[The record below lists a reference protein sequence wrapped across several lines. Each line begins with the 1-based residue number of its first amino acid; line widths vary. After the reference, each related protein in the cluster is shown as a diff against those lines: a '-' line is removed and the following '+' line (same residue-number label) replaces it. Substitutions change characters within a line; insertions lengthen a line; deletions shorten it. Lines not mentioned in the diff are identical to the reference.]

1 MTAEETPTVH
11 LRPGR
16 DAGSLGTRREFSGRL
31 HRAAPF
37 ILPAPAA
44 ITIALLC
51 AFPAVYTLYMSFQA
65 WTGSQIRPPEFVGLL
80 NYLEAFRGD
89 ERFQAAIWRTL
100 LYTVGSLALQL
111 PLGVALAVFFN
122 REFLGKGL
130 VRTLFL
136 LPFVATPA
144 AIALVWV
151 LIYNPATGVLNYLL
165 GLVHLPAGQWTYGA
179 DSALWALVIVDTW
192 QHTPLVMLIA
202 LAGLAALPQDP
213 YESAQIDGA
222 NPWQS
227 FWHITL
233 PLLRPTVAVA
243 ALFRAIDALK
253 AFDVIYAMTQG
264 GPGEA
269 TETLNIYIYLA
280 AFQYFRF
287 GYSSSLLMLFFTL
300 ILAVCLLIIKGRRQA
315 GGVRG

>member
-1 MTAEETPTVH
+1 VPSGI
-11 LRPGR
+11 RPSR
-16 DAGSLGTRREFSGRL
+16 DVAGRL
-31 HRAAPF
+31 HPYARYV
-37 ILPAPAA
+37 LPAPAVV
-44 ITIALLC
+44 TLVLLC
-51 AFPAVYTLYMSFQA
+51 AFPAAYTLYMSLHG
-65 WTGSQIRPPEFVGLL
+65 WSGSQRAAPEFVGAL
-80 NYLEAFRGD
+80 NYLEALRDD
-89 ERFQAAIWRTL
+89 ERFRAAAWRTI
-100 LYTVGSLALQL
+100 LYTVGSLALQV

-130 VRTLFL
+130 VRTLYL
-136 LPFVATPA
+136 LPLVATPA
-144 AIALVWV
+144 AIALIWV

-165 GLVHLPAGQWTYGA
+165 QLAHLPMGQWTYAAG
-179 DSALWALVIVDTW
+179 SALWALIIVDTW

-202 LAGLAALPQDP
+202 LAGLAALPTDP

-222 NPWQS
+222 TAWQR

-253 AFDVIYAMTQG
+253 AFDVIFAMTQG
-264 GPGEA
+264 GPGES

-287 GYSSSLLMLFFTL
+287 GYSSSLLMLFFAL
-300 ILAVCLLIIKGRRQA
+300 ILGVCLVIIKARRHSA
-315 GGVRG
+315 VAVR

>member
-1 MTAEETPTVH
+1 VRLRPSTEETRH
-11 LRPGR
+11 G
-16 DAGSLGTRREFSGRL
+16 AGTDLSGRL
-31 HRAAPF
+31 HRAAPL
-37 ILPAPAA
+37 ILPAPAV

-65 WTGSQIRPPEFVGLL
+65 WTGSQTRPPEFVGLL
-80 NYLEAFRGD
+80 NYLEVFRDD
-89 ERFQAAIWRTL
+89 ERFQMAVWRTV
-100 LYTVGSLALQL
+100 LYTAGSLALQL

-122 REFLGKGL
+122 REFPAKGL
-130 VRTLFL
+130 VRTLYL

-165 GLVHLPAGQWTYGA
+165 ELAHLPKGQ
-179 DSALWALVIVDTW
+179 WALVIVDTW
-192 QHTPLVMLIA
+192 QHTPLVMLIS
-202 LAGLAALPQDP
+202 LAGLAGLPQDP

-222 NPWQS
+222 SPWQS

-253 AFDVIYAMTQG
+253 AFDVIFAMTQG

-287 GYSSSLLMLFFTL
+287 GYSSSLLMLFFAL
-300 ILAVCLLIIKGRRQA
+300 ILGVCLMIIKGRRQA
-315 GGVRG
+315 EEARR

>member
-1 MTAEETPTVH
+1 ML
-11 LRPGR
+11 LRPEMDGVTRGTGR
-16 DAGSLGTRREFSGRL
+16 DRSGRL
-31 HRAAPF
+31 HRAAPYV
-37 ILPAPAA
+37 LPAPAVV
-44 ITIALLC
+44 TIALLC

-65 WTGSQIRPPEFVGLL
+65 WTGSQTRPPNFVGLL
-80 NYLEAFRGD
+80 NYLEAFRDD
-89 ERFQAAIWRTL
+89 ERFQMAIWRTV
-100 LYTVGSLALQL
+100 LYTAGSLAMQL

-122 REFLGKGL
+122 REFSGKGL
-130 VRTLFL
+130 VRTLYL

-165 GLVHLPAGQWTYGA
+165 GMMHLPPGQWTYSAG
-179 DSALWALVIVDTW
+179 SALWALVIVDTW

-202 LAGLAALPQDP
+202 LAGLAALPPDP

-233 PLLRPTVAVA
+233 PLLRPTIAVA

-253 AFDVIYAMTQG
+253 AFDVIFAMTQG

-269 TETLNIYIYLA
+269 TETLNIYIYFA

-287 GYSSSLLMLFFTL
+287 GYSSSLLMLFFAL
-300 ILAVCLLIIKGRRQA
+300 ILGVCLLIIKGRRQA
-315 GGVRG
+315 EGARG

>member
-1 MTAEETPTVH
+1 MRLRRGMDDTASGA
-11 LRPGR
+11 GR
-16 DAGSLGTRREFSGRL
+16 DLGGRL
-31 HRAAPF
+31 HRAAPLV
-37 ILPAPAA
+37 LPAPAV

-65 WTGSQIRPPEFVGLL
+65 WTGSQIRPPEFVGFL
-80 NYLEAFRGD
+80 NYLEAVRDD
-89 ERFQAAIWRTL
+89 ERFQMAIWRTV
-100 LYTVGSLALQL
+100 LYTAGSLALQV

-122 REFLGKGL
+122 REFPAKGL
-130 VRTLFL
+130 VRTLYL

-165 GLVHLPAGQWTYGA
+165 ELAYLPKGQWTYGA
-179 DSALWALVIVDTW
+179 GSALWALVIVDTW
-192 QHTPLVMLIA
+192 QHTPLVMLIS

-222 NPWQS
+222 SPWQS

-253 AFDVIYAMTQG
+253 AFDVIFAMTQG

-287 GYSSSLLMLFFTL
+287 GYSSSLLMLFFAL
-300 ILAVCLLIIKGRRQA
+300 ILGVCLMIIKGRRQA
-315 GGVRG
+315 EEARR

>member
-1 MTAEETPTVH
+1 MH
-11 LRPGR
+11 LRPGK
-16 DAGSLGTRREFSGRL
+16 DAAARGTRREVSGRL

-37 ILPAPAA
+37 ILPAPAVV
-44 ITIALLC
+44 TILLLC
-51 AFPAVYTLYMSFQA
+51 AFPAIYTLYMSFQT
-65 WTGSQIRPPEFVGLL
+65 WTGSQTRPPESVGLL
-80 NYLEAFRGD
+80 NYLEAFRDD
-89 ERFQAAIWRTL
+89 ERFQVAIWRTV

-111 PLGVALAVFFN
+111 PLGVAMAVFFN

-130 VRTLFL
+130 IRTLYL

-165 GLVHLPAGQWTYGA
+165 GLAHLPTGQWTYGA

-243 ALFRAIDALK
+243 TLFRAIDALK

-300 ILAVCLLIIKGRRQA
+300 ILAVCLVIIKGRRQA
-315 GGVRG
+315 ERARG

>member
-1 MTAEETPTVH
+1 MTPGDKRPAH
-11 LRPGR
+11 LRPEPDRVTPGR
-16 DAGSLGTRREFSGRL
+16 GGGLSGGF
-31 HRAAPF
+31 HRAAPYV
-37 ILPAPAA
+37 LPAPAV

-51 AFPAVYTLYMSFQA
+51 AFPAVYTLYMSFES

-80 NYLEAFRGD
+80 NYLEAFRDD
-89 ERFQAAIWRTL
+89 ERFQMAVWRTV
-100 LYTVGSLALQL
+100 LYTLGSLALQV

-122 REFLGKGL
+122 REFCGKGL
-130 VRTLFL
+130 VRTLYL

-151 LIYNPATGVLNYLL
+151 LVYNPATGVLNFLL
-165 GLVHLPAGQWTYGA
+165 ELAHLPKGQWTYSA
-179 DSALWALVIVDTW
+179 DSALWALVVVDTW

-202 LAGLAALPQDP
+202 LAGLAALPPDP

-222 NPWQS
+222 TPWQS

-253 AFDVIYAMTQG
+253 AFDVIFAMTQG

-287 GYSSSLLMLFFTL
+287 GYSSSLLVLFFAL
-300 ILAVCLLIIKGRRQA
+300 ILGVCLLIIQGRRQTE
-315 GGVRG
+315 GRRG